1 MNDKKAVILVS
12 GGMDSAVVCG
22 FAKKKYTLAFLH
34 INYGQRTE
42 KRELISFQSLAD
54 FYKVKERLTVEL
66 YHFKTIGGSSLTDS
80 TIEIPEG
87 FSEEETPSTYV
98 PFRNAQLLSVAISW
112 AEVIGASAVF
122 SGATEEDAAGYPD
135 CRKEFYDVFN
145 SLVDVGTKDETTLEV
160 LTPLI
165 FMKKRE
171 IVKLG
176 HELGVPFERTWSCYK
191 NNEVACGR
199 CDSCLRRLRAFSE
212 AGVKDPISYE
222 KT

>member
-22 FAKKKYTLAFLH
+22 FAEKKYDLAFLH

-42 KRELISFQSLAD
+42 KRELTSFQSLAD
-54 FYKVKERLTVEL
+54 FYKVKERLTVDL
-66 YHFKTIGGSSLTDS
+66 HHFKTIGGSSLTDS
-80 TIEIPEG
+80 KIEVPKG
-87 FSEEETPSTYV
+87 LSEEEIPSTYV

-145 SLVDVGTKDETTLEV
+145 SLVDVGTKDETKIEV

-165 FMKKRE
+165 FMKKGA

-176 HELGVPFERTWSCYK
+176 NELGVPFERTWSCYQ

-212 AGVKDPISYE
+212 AGVKDPIPYE